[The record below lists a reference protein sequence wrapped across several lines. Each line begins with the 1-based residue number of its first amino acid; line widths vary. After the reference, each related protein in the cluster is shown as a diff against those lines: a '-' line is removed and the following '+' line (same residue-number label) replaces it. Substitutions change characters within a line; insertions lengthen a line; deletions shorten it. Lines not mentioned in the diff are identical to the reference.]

1 MGVARRPVR
10 ANDAHFHRRRTHLS
24 GQSSP
29 GPGCDTFAFDLSLGG
44 KRGTARLFTVSCK
57 LSRSAAWLLATFAG
71 ASAMPI
77 VGYLSASAAPNVV
90 DKPIGAFVQG
100 LRETGYTDGR
110 NVKIEYRTA
119 KGRYDRVPA
128 LIADL
133 VQRRAAVIAAMGHTR
148 AIAAKRATTTIPIV
162 FYSSADPVASGLVT
176 SLGRPGGNLTGV
188 GFLNV
193 QRIAKRIDI
202 LRELLPRAGAIGILL
217 NPTAATASLRIRE
230 AESAARANRV
240 RIVVLSA
247 SDESELEA
255 AFTALSKQQVAALV
269 VGIDAFFNSRNDLLI
284 CMAARYAVPVLFP
297 LQEFV
302 EAGGLMS

>member
-1 MGVARRPVR
+1 
-10 ANDAHFHRRRTHLS
+10 
-24 GQSSP
+24 
-29 GPGCDTFAFDLSLGG
+29 
-44 KRGTARLFTVSCK
+44 
-57 LSRSAAWLLATFAG
+57 
-71 ASAMPI
+71 MPI

-119 KGRYDRVPA
+119 RGRYDRVPA

-193 QRIAKRIDI
+193 PLIAKRIDI

-230 AESAARANRV
+230 AESAARAIRV

-255 AFTALSKQQVAALV
+255 AFTALSKQQVAALA

-284 CMAARYAVPVLFP
+284 SMAARHAVPVLFP